1 MKLIIKSLD
10 QGFKIFKICMCMCIY
25 TFSLETSDGEQNSKS
40 LKANPMTLI
49 TQLKSL
55 DTCAILHL
63 KLKIHLKN

>member
-1 MKLIIKSLD
+1 
-10 QGFKIFKICMCMCIY
+10 MCIY